1 MTAKVRKPAPNF
13 TANAVVDGQFKEV
26 SLSDYTGQS
35 DFTLV
40 CPTEIIAF
48 SDRVDEFKK
57 LNTAVLAASCD
68 SQFHGS
74 TLQETKSITKSY
86 GILVEE
92 EGLPLRGLFIIDD
105 KGIIRQ
111 ITINDLTVG
120 RNIDEILRLVEAFQ
134 FTDKHGEVC
143 PIGWKKGD
151 KAIDVKKGQD
161 YFSETYKD

>member
-1 MTAKVRKPAPNF
+1 
-13 TANAVVDGQFKEV
+13 
-26 SLSDYTGQS
+26 
-35 DFTLV
+35 
-40 CPTEIIAF
+40 IIAF
-48 SDRVDEFKK
+48 SDRIDEFKK

-68 SQFHGS
+68 SQF
-74 TLQETKSITKSY
+74 SITKSY

-92 EGLPLRGLFIIDD
+92 EGVPLRGLFIIDG

-111 ITINDLTVG
+111 ITINDLMVG
-120 RNIDEILRLVEAFQ
+120 RNVDETLRLVEAFQ

-161 YFSETYKD
+161 YFAETYKE